1 MKFDVV
7 IGNPPY
13 QEESAGTSKRDEPIY
28 HLFYDASFKIADKV
42 CLISPARFLFNA
54 GSTPKRWNQE
64 MLNDEHVKV
73 IYYEQNSSNVFQ
85 NTDIK
90 GGVVV
95 LFRNKSKRFD
105 PIGLFTHFIE
115 LNTIVNKV
123 TSRKD
128 FKSFSDIVTNRGSYR
143 YSDFAYE
150 DNPLVLAKASDRRL
164 SSNAFEKLSE
174 IFHDV
179 LPEDQ
184 NEYVSILG
192 RENANRVYKWFNRRY
207 LDEPSNFESYKVIF
221 PKANGSGA
229 IGEVLS
235 TPLIGEPLIGEP
247 LIGYLET
254 FISAGEF
261 DNQVSAENC
270 LKYIKSK
277 FCRALLGVLKI
288 TQENTKKTWA
298 KVPLQ
303 DFTST
308 SDIDWTQSVADVDK
322 QLYKKYDL
330 TQEEIDFIETKVKE
344 ME

>member
-13 QEESAGTSKRDEPIY
+13 QEESAGTSRRDEPIY
-28 HLFYDASFKIADKV
+28 HLFYDSAFNIADKV

-54 GSTPKRWNQE
+54 GSTPKRWNQK
-64 MLNDEHVKV
+64 MLNDKHIKV
-73 IYYEQNSSNVFQ
+73 AYYEQNSGEVFQ

-90 GGVVV
+90 GGVVI
-95 LFRNKSKRFD
+95 LYRNKSEKLG
-105 PIGLFTHFIE
+105 PIGLFTHFNE

-123 TSRKD
+123 TSRSD
-128 FKSFSDIVTNRGSYR
+128 FKPFSDIITNRGSYR

-150 DNPLVLAKASDRRL
+150 DSPEVLAKTSDRRL
-164 SSNAFEKLSE
+164 ASNAFEKLSE
-174 IFHDV
+174 IFYDIK
-179 LPEDQ
+179 PKDN

-192 RENANRVYKWFNRRY
+192 RENANRVYKWFNRKY
-207 LDEPSNFESYKVIF
+207 LDEPQNFEHYKVIF

-235 TPLIGEPLIGEP
+235 TPLIGEPLIG
-247 LIGYLET
+247 YLET

-261 DNQVSAENC
+261 DNKLSAENC

-277 FCRALLGVLKI
+277 FARALLGALKI
-288 TQENTKKTWA
+288 TQENTRKTWI
-298 KVPLQ
+298 KVPMQ
-303 DFTST
+303 DFTPN
-308 SDIDWTQSVADVDK
+308 SDIDWTQSISEVDK

-330 TQEEIDFIETKVKE
+330 SQEEIDFIETKVKE